1 MNSAGNVS
9 AINRQ
14 HSGKISLHSKF
25 DQFRDNNMV
34 ENGNPSKVKEIEKI

>member
-25 DQFRDNNMV
+25 DQFRDNNNNMA
-34 ENGNPSKVKEIEKI
+34 ENGKVSKVKEI

>member
-25 DQFRDNNMV
+25 DQFRDNNMA
-34 ENGNPSKVKEIEKI
+34 ENGKVSKVKEI